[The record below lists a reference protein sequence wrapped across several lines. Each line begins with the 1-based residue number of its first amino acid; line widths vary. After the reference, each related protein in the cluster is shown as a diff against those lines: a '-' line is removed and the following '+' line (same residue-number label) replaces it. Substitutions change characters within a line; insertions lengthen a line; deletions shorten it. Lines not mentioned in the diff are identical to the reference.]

1 MKIRYWIRV
10 YVLILV
16 MELIYNAVW
25 FTDTIL
31 NCKCKKLPTNFNRP
45 SAQNSNISIVFKI
58 GLERASVTVKDKSV
72 LFFLLMLGGNSDV
85 FCEFLPGRFDSS
97 IRIHSAYG
105 NKHNEVSKTTVTL
118 LRSWRIMKTQNN
130 PRLLVNLPRKLWFKT
145 SAPGGSLCAS
155 VSSLFCFK
163 RNKIYITKAPMQQWN
178 I

>member
-1 MKIRYWIRV
+1 M
-10 YVLILV
+10 LILV

-85 FCEFLPGRFDSS
+85 ICDFYQEDLTLPSGFILHMQTS
-97 IRIHSAYG
+97 
-105 NKHNEVSKTTVTL
+105 T
-118 LRSWRIMKTQNN
+118 MK
-130 PRLLVNLPRKLWFKT
+130 LVR
-145 SAPGGSLCAS
+145 
-155 VSSLFCFK
+155 
-163 RNKIYITKAPMQQWN
+163 QQ
-178 I
+178 